1 MKTHPKAGT
10 FDMRPRILDTDP
22 IYKGLTPAAKELYTV
37 MLGRTCLSAT
47 KGDAFRDEMGVYII
61 YTVEE
66 AEGFLNCKK
75 EKAMKVFK
83 ELETAGLIRRRRCG
97 CGNPYR
103 IYVKDLLHRLE
114 KPTCKKSEKQT
125 CEGPEKQDDQ
135 VDNPDV
141 SNNKNSHNDLSN
153 PDTTIDF
160 TDWEKAEHQIKENIA
175 YDILAQELPL
185 EPLERILRV
194 MLSKG
199 CSSQTH
205 IRINGAEVPVQ
216 KVREEFLKLND
227 LHIRFVCDKLMH
239 LPTEIK
245 NMDAVCLNLLWNAS
259 LDMEIES
266 TAAFNRDKAAGRI

>member
-37 MLGRTCLSAT
+37 MFGRTCLSAT
-47 KGDAFRDEMGVYII
+47 KGDTYRDEMGVYII

-83 ELETAGLIRRRRCG
+83 ELEAAGLIKRRRCG

-160 TDWEKAEHQIKENIA
+160 TDWEKAEQQIKGNIA
-175 YDILAQELPL
+175 YDILARELPR

-194 MLSKG
+194 MLAKG

-205 IRINGAEVPVQ
+205 IRILGAEVPVQ

-239 LPTEIK
+239 APAEIK

-266 TAAFNRDKAAGRI
+266 TAAFNRDKAAGKI